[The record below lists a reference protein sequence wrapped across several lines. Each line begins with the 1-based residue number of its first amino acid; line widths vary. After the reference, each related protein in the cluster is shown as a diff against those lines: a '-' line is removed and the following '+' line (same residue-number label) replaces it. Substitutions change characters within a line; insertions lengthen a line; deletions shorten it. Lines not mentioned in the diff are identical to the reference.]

1 MGEKCRQPSNPH
13 SFTASQLT
21 PFPITHHSCPSP
33 ILCHR
38 VRQWDRKEVDPEAI
52 SPFRLFLSLG
62 NRRVLSS
69 PFHLQVTSNTI
80 PSLPFFLS
88 FHLHLSSWNRMPGKQ
103 ELGREGMGRERWHVG
118 ESGGRWVNDGIH
130 SLSAAFPPSPPYVS
144 ILPYL
149 FLCPLFSFAKTL
161 QFTRVRVWTGEREE
175 V

>member
-80 PSLPFFLS
+80 PSLPFLYLIYNSCHFSIPLS
-88 FHLHLSSWNRMPGKQ
+88 TYNLRFMERLGK
-103 ELGREGMGRERWHVG
+103 
-118 ESGGRWVNDGIH
+118 
-130 SLSAAFPPSPPYVS
+130 A
-144 ILPYL
+144 
-149 FLCPLFSFAKTL
+149 
-161 QFTRVRVWTGEREE
+161 
-175 V
+175 